1 MASCEIDRSEVQ
13 RLAAAGAPIV
23 EVLPRRP
30 FRELHIAGALN
41 VPLGELDR
49 PAAVGLARR
58 DRPVVVYCND
68 YT

>member
-1 MASCEIDRSEVQ
+1 MASCQIDRSEVQ
-13 RLAAAGAPIV
+13 RLAATGARIV
-23 EVLPRRP
+23 DVLPRRP

-49 PAAVGLARR
+49 TTATGLARS